1 MSWNT
6 FKPFVKALV
15 IAGVVAY
22 SLWACL
28 PVDQKIHLGLDLQ
41 GGSRL
46 LLQLSPSAASG
57 PITSDIQAQ
66 TRQVIDQRINS
77 LGVTEPEISN
87 VGGDRL
93 LVEIPNLKN
102 PDEAEQLIKQV
113 AVLTYKIMPQDVNA
127 KAEQDLQILN
137 NPKLPGVTAKQRAA
151 AQAYVEHGAYDASGP
166 VVYTGKELKGAQ
178 ASYDQSGNPNI
189 TFQTKDPSKFANLT
203 HKEMG
208 KLLAIFLDERYVSA
222 ATIIGEISDSGEI
235 TGQFTQEQTT
245 TLANELN
252 AGALPASITIIEKE
266 SIGPTLG
273 KIDLIQSL
281 KASMLGLGLVL
292 LFMIAVYRLPGLLA
306 DLALVIYVIVMLGI
320 LAVSHATLTLPGI
333 AGFVLSIGMAVDAN
347 VLIFERIKEELW
359 NGKTMRASVR
369 VGFSRAFSAV
379 FDSHFTTIVGAGVL
393 FMLGT
398 GTVKGFA
405 FTLFWGTV
413 VSLVTA
419 VFITR
424 FFVDVLVDNNLL
436 SAPEFYG
443 VKSRRRWDL
452 RQDGGPGVNHVF
464 PQAQLEYRRMVPHRF
479 GDLVPRSSRSVLA
492 RWSITASR
500 VVTASNRR
508 TCCAWVSPSPAVPK
522 STSPSRNPSA
532 PMRSR
537 LRWPRSTWRM
547 SASTPPEPTASISRS
562 RRRPRLPTTPSRSKM
577 R

>member
-1 MSWNT
+1 MSWNF

-46 LLQLSPSAASG
+46 LLQLSPTAASG

-113 AVLTYKIMPQDVNA
+113 AVLTYKIMPQDVNL
-127 KAEQDLQILN
+127 KAEQALQIVN
-137 NPKLPGVTAKQRAA
+137 SAKAPGVTTKQRAA
-151 AQAYVEHGAYDASGP
+151 AQAYVEHGAYDASGA

-203 HKEMG
+203 HKYMG

-273 KIDLIQSL
+273 KIDLVQSL

-320 LAVSHATLTLPGI
+320 LALSHATLTLPGI

-443 VKSRRRWDL
+443 VKSD
-452 RQDGGPGVNHVF
+452 DVGIFAKTGA
-464 PQAQLEYRRMVPHRF
+464 QA
-479 GDLVPRSSRSVLA
+479 
-492 RWSITASR
+492 
-500 VVTASNRR
+500 
-508 TCCAWVSPSPAVPK
+508 
-522 STSPSRNPSA
+522 
-532 PMRSR
+532 
-537 LRWPRSTWRM
+537 
-547 SASTPPEPTASISRS
+547 
-562 RRRPRLPTTPSRSKM
+562 
-577 R
+577 